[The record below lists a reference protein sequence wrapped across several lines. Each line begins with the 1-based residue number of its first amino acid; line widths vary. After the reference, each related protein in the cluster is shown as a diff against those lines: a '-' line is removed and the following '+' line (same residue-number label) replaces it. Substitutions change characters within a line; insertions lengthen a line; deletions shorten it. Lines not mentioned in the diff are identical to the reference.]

1 MILNNFEKNKR
12 LKNNKKNNKKSMKIN
27 NNNKY
32 IYKCM
37 KITFKTKRK
46 NIQYYIFIQTARER

>member
-12 LKNNKKNNKKSMKIN
+12 LKNNKKTNKKSMKIN

-37 KITFKTKRK
+37 KIIFKTKRK
-46 NIQYYIFIQTARER
+46 IIQFYIFIQTARER